1 MFAIPK
7 VNPRNEV
14 VGKRHR
20 ARAAGGTGRWRG
32 WEEVRAPLPRCILG
46 LIKMA
51 YTWASH
57 RPSRSTALA
66 MALAVALLA
75 FAQLAKGRHC
85 HLIRFLPPPLAWTHN
100 LPRATHGQPV
110 AILQPASAAPCV
122 SLSPASRIAESA
134 GDKIKVII
142 VPAARP
148 PMVPFTAARTKKKRK
163 KAATPVAPAG
173 ASVDASTATPA
184 PSTAPVTKE
193 GKTTRKKKAGKT
205 IDLCTM
211 PMWAKMTNSASHCI
225 VAIAHGQKWVV
236 GNAVTI
242 NGDVANKPSSGCQ
255 WYQKGPSSKRIAP
268 SNPDFADML

>member
-1 MFAIPK
+1 
-7 VNPRNEV
+7 
-14 VGKRHR
+14 
-20 ARAAGGTGRWRG
+20 
-32 WEEVRAPLPRCILG
+32 
-46 LIKMA
+46 
-51 YTWASH
+51 
-57 RPSRSTALA
+57 
-66 MALAVALLA
+66 
-75 FAQLAKGRHC
+75 
-85 HLIRFLPPPLAWTHN
+85 
-100 LPRATHGQPV
+100 
-110 AILQPASAAPCV
+110 
-122 SLSPASRIAESA
+122 
-134 GDKIKVII
+134 
-142 VPAARP
+142 
-148 PMVPFTAARTKKKRK
+148 MVPFTAARTKKKRK

-268 SNPDFADML
+268 SNPDFADMLWGRTRPTMTWAEGNKVGEGGLTKKNIQPLMGVVQWQKMMEPVADNERGRRAIEWTRDNRQQQIDNQRLMGVSKAGGDIAVKAKAVPAVNGAFQRCVDHGSGRKVGANGRAAVDNRQQCQQ